1 MKLIVTPDPSH
12 SRDHKE
18 VFPLTD
24 PKMTLHEMTEA
35 LRANGVPATES
46 RLREMA
52 IAGKFPFAF
61 GVRGDG
67 RSGRATILIF
77 RHAFYAWLDEMLGC
91 ESIRI

>member
-1 MKLIVTPDPSH
+1 MA
-12 SRDHKE
+12 
-18 VFPLTD
+18 D

-52 IAGKFPFAF
+52 IAGKFPFAY

-67 RSGRATILIF
+67 PRGKATILIF
-77 RHAFYAWLDEMLGC
+77 RHAFYVWLDEMLGC
-91 ESIRI
+91 ESVRI